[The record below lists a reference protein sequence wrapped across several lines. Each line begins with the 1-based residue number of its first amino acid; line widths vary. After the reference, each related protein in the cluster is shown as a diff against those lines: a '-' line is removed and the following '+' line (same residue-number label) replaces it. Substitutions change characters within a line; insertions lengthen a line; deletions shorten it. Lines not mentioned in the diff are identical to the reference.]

1 MGNKK
6 RLLTFRTSFACFL
19 FFLFLLSAGCSP
31 AAAAVPATLRVRQAF
46 LEYPSLTVY
55 ADLWDEAG
63 KMADPGPAGKI
74 TATVGNQ
81 PVQVGAWSPFSSQ
94 EEGITSVFL
103 VDISGSIKAKRFD
116 ELKKTIAAMIEKMK
130 PLDRAALISFGEKVT
145 VEQDFTSEKKSL
157 LYSLQNLQAKDKRT
171 QLNQGLLRGL
181 ELARMK
187 REDLPRRRIIIL
199 CSDGI
204 DDMPGGATTDEVRE
218 ALTLDPVPV
227 YSIFFDADSMS
238 KASRDAAFKAIGEFS
253 RRSGGQVFDAKS
265 SAFSDVFNSI
275 SASLNESL
283 VLKIDLGEMK
293 PDGTAKR
300 IEIAYT
306 DGEKS
311 LYDGISVRLTPKGGQ
326 DAESA
331 PKEPLSADVAGAGGE
346 PAENWLQQWKYP
358 LAAGAAVFLGGL
370 LFFIIQK
377 KKKQALVKDQ
387 EVKPQEKATVQM
399 PRVSPTVSVPVVPT
413 MKIELIVTGTTA
425 PGEKFTAKVSDRLVL
440 GRNAG
445 QAVLTI
451 PGDGTISGRHCE
463 LVFSRGKLFVA
474 DLQSTNGTMVNGVPV
489 RGEFPLNDG
498 DRLTL
503 GKTEM
508 RVRII
513 GIE

>member
-6 RLLTFRTSFACFL
+6 RFLTFRTSFACFL
-19 FFLFLLSAGCSP
+19 FFLFLLSGGFSP
-31 AAAAVPATLRVRQAF
+31 AAGAVPATLRVRQAF
-46 LEYPSLTVY
+46 LEFPSLTVY

-81 PVQVGAWSPFSSQ
+81 PVQVSVWSPFSSQ

-103 VDISGSIKAKRFD
+103 VDISGSIKPKRFD
-116 ELKKTIAAMIEKMK
+116 ELQKTIAAMIEKMK
-130 PLDRAALISFGEKVT
+130 PLDRAAIISFGEKVT
-145 VEQDFTSEKKSL
+145 VEQGFTSEKKSL

-181 ELARMK
+181 ELAK
-187 REDLPRRRIIIL
+187 TKKEDLPRRRIIIL

-265 SAFSDVFNSI
+265 SAFSDVFSSI

-283 VLKIDLGEMK
+283 VLKIDLGEIK

-300 IEIAYT
+300 VEIAYT

-311 LYDGISVRLTPKGGQ
+311 LYDGITVRLTPQQGQ

-331 PKEPLSADVAGAGGE
+331 PKEPLSADVAVTGSE
-346 PAENWLQQWKYP
+346 PAENWQQQWKYP

-387 EVKPQEKATVQM
+387 EVKPREKATVQM
-399 PRVSPTVSVPVVPT
+399 PRVSPTVSVPVVHA

-425 PGEKFTAKVSDRLVL
+425 SGEKFTANVSDRLVL
-440 GRNAG
+440 GRNTG
-445 QAVLTI
+445 QASLII

-463 LVFSRGKLFVA
+463 LIFSRGKLFVA

-498 DRLTL
+498 DRLML

-508 RVRII
+508 RVRIV

>member
-81 PVQVGAWSPFSSQ
+81 PVQVGAWFPFSSQ

-218 ALTLDPVPV
+218 ALTLDPIPV

-265 SAFSDVFNSI
+265 SAFSDVFSSI

-331 PKEPLSADVAGAGGE
+331 PKEPLSADVAVTGSE

-370 LFFIIQK
+370 LFLIIQK
-377 KKKQALVKDQ
+377 KKKQALVKDH

-399 PRVSPTVSVPVVPT
+399 PRVSQTVSVPAVPS

-425 PGEKFTAKVSDRLVL
+425 PGDKFTANVSDRLVL
-440 GRNAG
+440 GRNTG

-463 LVFSRGKLFVA
+463 LIYSRGKLFVA

-498 DRLTL
+498 DRLML

-508 RVRII
+508 RVRIV